1 MHEGVFA
8 ERVSPSEPDQ
18 EPPEQVMLDARTI
31 LEDFGLTKYEIDA
44 YLALLPQ
51 GIAEAKDI
59 CQRSGVPTSKIYD
72 AMSRL
77 ESLGLL
83 DVQQSRPKKYMAR
96 DVSTA
101 IERLKQKKE
110 QEFQAIKE
118 KLPVLETQLAQQA
131 RTPPKD
137 SPFWSVAIG
146 WNEFVDK
153 HLAKAMEAKDTYFA
167 VVDHAAIEETASP
180 EVLDRAGEMVE
191 AIKQNVRRQ
200 HVDFRLL
207 VLHEE
212 DAFETAQEWS
222 LGLIGKGGIRN
233 MRFTT
238 QQTQSFHV
246 LDQEGVILLIPNPAR
261 PGETLGSVFVTD
273 TDLAE
278 EIHEDFEEL
287 WRHGRRAEI
296 EA

>member
-1 MHEGVFA
+1 MGGGPVGGT
-8 ERVSPSEPDQ
+8 VPTQ
-18 EPPEQVMLDARTI
+18 EATPEQLPEAILDARTI

-44 YLALLPQ
+44 YLALLPL

-77 ESLGLL
+77 ESLGLI
-83 DVQQSRPKKYMAR
+83 DVQHSRPKKYMAR

-101 IERLKQKKE
+101 ISRLKAKKE

-118 KLPVLETQLAQQA
+118 KLPVLETQLATRA
-131 RTPPKD
+131 RTPPKE

-146 WNEFVDK
+146 WDEFVDK
-153 HLAKAMEAKDTYFA
+153 HLAKAVEAKETYYA
-167 VVDHAAIEETASP
+167 VIDHAAIVETASP
-180 EVLDRAGEMVE
+180 EVLERAGEMIE

-207 VLHEE
+207 VIHD
-212 DAFETAQEWS
+212 DAAFKTAQEWA
-222 LGLIGKGGIRN
+222 IGMIGRGGRRS

-238 QQTQSFHV
+238 EKVPSFHV
-246 LDQEGVILLIPNPAR
+246 LDEEGVILLIPNPAR
-261 PGETLGSVFVTD
+261 PGQTLGSVFVTD
-273 TDLAE
+273 TDLAN
-278 EIHEDFEEL
+278 EIHQDFEQL
-287 WRHGRRAEI
+287 WRDGRKPTAE
-296 EA
+296 

>member
-1 MHEGVFA
+1 MGVGVVR
-8 ERVSPSEPDQ
+8 ERVSASNAPDDAASEPK
-18 EPPEQVMLDARTI
+18 LDARTI

-44 YLALLPQ
+44 YLALLPL

-59 CQRSGVPTSKIYD
+59 CERSGVPTSKIYD

-101 IERLKQKKE
+101 IQRLQQKKE

-118 KLPVLETQLAQQA
+118 KLPVLETELAQRS
-131 RTPPKD
+131 RTPPKE
-137 SPFWSVAIG
+137 SPFWSVAMG

-153 HLAKAMEAKDTYFA
+153 HLAKAMEAEESYFA
-167 VVDHAAIEETASP
+167 VVDYAAIEATASP
-180 EVLDRAGEMVE
+180 EVLDRADEMVE
-191 AIKQNVRRQ
+191 AIKENVRRQ

-207 VLHEE
+207 VRHDEG
-212 DAFETAQEWS
+212 AFEEAQDWVM
-222 LGLIGKGGIRN
+222 GLIGKGGARN
-233 MRFTT
+233 TRFTT
-238 QQTQSFHV
+238 QQTQGFHV
-246 LDQEGVILLIPNPAR
+246 LDKEGVILLIRNPAR
-261 PGETLGSVFVTD
+261 PGHTLGSAFVTD

-278 EIHEDFEEL
+278 EIHEDFQEL
-287 WRHGRRAEI
+287 WR
-296 EA
+296 EAKSPTLD

>member
-1 MHEGVFA
+1 MVVHVSSPVTDA
-8 ERVSPSEPDQ
+8 EMTPTSQ
-18 EPPEQVMLDARTI
+18 EPLLDARTI

-44 YLALLPQ
+44 YLALLPL

-101 IERLKQKKE
+101 IQRLQRKKE
-110 QEFQAIKE
+110 QEFEAIRE
-118 KLPVLETQLAQQA
+118 KLPVLETQLAQRA

-146 WNEFVDK
+146 WDEFVDK
-153 HLAKAMEAKDTYFA
+153 HLAKAMEASETYFS
-167 VVDHAAIEETASP
+167 VVDHAAIETTASP
-180 EVLDRAGEMVE
+180 EVLERATEMVD
-191 AIKQNVRRQ
+191 AIKRNIRKQ
-200 HVDFRLL
+200 HIDFRLL
-207 VLHEE
+207 VIHEE
-212 DAFETAQEWS
+212 GAFDSAQSWA
-222 LGLIGKGGIRN
+222 LDLIGKAGARN
-233 MRFTT
+233 TRFTT
-238 QQTQSFHV
+238 QKTQSFHV
-246 LDQEGVILLIPNPAR
+246 LDKEGVIFLIPNPAR
-261 PGETLGSVFVTD
+261 PAQTLGSVFVTD

-278 EIHEDFEEL
+278 EIHEDFEEI
-287 WRHGRRAEI
+287 WRAGRRLELAD
-296 EA
+296 

>member
-1 MHEGVFA
+1 MPA
-8 ERVSPSEPDQ
+8 Q
-18 EPPEQVMLDARTI
+18 EVDPENPQEAMLDARTI

-44 YLALLPQ
+44 YLALLPL

-101 IERLKQKKE
+101 IERLQQKKE
-110 QEFQAIKE
+110 QEFQAIRE
-118 KLPVLETQLAQQA
+118 KLPVLETQLAQRA

-153 HLAKAMEAKDTYFA
+153 HLAKAMEASETYFA

-180 EVLDRAGEMVE
+180 EVLERAGEMVE

-212 DAFETAQEWS
+212 GAFESAQSWALS
-222 LGLIGKGGIRN
+222 LIGEGGAPN

-246 LDQEGVILLIPNPAR
+246 LDKEGVIMIIPNPAR
-261 PGETLGSVFVTD
+261 PGQTLGSVFVTD

-278 EIHEDFEEL
+278 EIHEDFEEI
-287 WRHGRRAEI
+287 WRDGRRPDLE
-296 EA
+296 

>member
-1 MHEGVFA
+1 MGVGPLA
-8 ERVSPSEPDQ
+8 GPV
-18 EPPEQVMLDARTI
+18 PEQQAEDPGEPMLDARTI

-44 YLALLPQ
+44 YLALLPL

-101 IERLKQKKE
+101 ISRLKQKKE

-118 KLPVLETQLAQQA
+118 KLPVLETQLAQRA

-146 WNEFVDK
+146 WDEFVDK
-153 HLAKAMEAKDTYFA
+153 HLAKAMEASESYFA
-167 VVDHAAIEETASP
+167 VVDHAAVQATASP
-180 EVLDRAGEMVE
+180 EVLDRASEMVE

-207 VLHEE
+207 VVHENG
-212 DAFETAQEWS
+212 DFDQAQEWA
-222 LGLIGKGGIRN
+222 LGLIGKGGARN
-233 MRFTT
+233 TRFTT
-238 QQTQSFHV
+238 QATQSFHV
-246 LDQEGVILLIPNPAR
+246 LDREGVIFLIDNPAR
-261 PGETLGSVFVTD
+261 PGQTLGSVFVTD
-273 TDLAE
+273 TDLAQ

-287 WRHGRRAEI
+287 WRGGRKPELDD
-296 EA
+296 